1 MIWGYHYFWK
11 HPFEDVFPIQDGDF
25 PASYVCLLEGMCLGY
40 KTFYVPNCCSYNL
53 CRQASSERQVASM
66 EITKVTGFFPP
77 FLVVLV
83 GE

>member
-1 MIWGYHYFWK
+1 MN
-11 HPFEDVFPIQDGDF
+11 
-25 PASYVCLLEGMCLGY
+25 
-40 KTFYVPNCCSYNL
+40 VPNCRSSNL

-83 GE
+83 GNLEVGDHFTTS